1 MKASRTEP
9 KNSFMQSLRS
19 PAPRAALSRS
29 QSGQA
34 LIELAFVVPLL
45 LTLVL
50 GVIEIGRYAYI
61 AILIGNA
68 AHAGAKYGAQ
78 GHQQSDDTAGIQNA
92 AQYDF
97 SGALDDTTN
106 TNGLVGSQL
115 KVTSFTTCG
124 CDSAGTV
131 TTAGCTTDTNLSAGT
146 CVIGRWVVVVTVTAS
161 GKFDALFKYPG
172 IPTPLI
178 ISRTASMPVI

>member
-1 MKASRTEP
+1 M
-9 KNSFMQSLRS
+9 
-19 PAPRAALSRS
+19 
-29 QSGQA
+29 
-34 LIELAFVVPLL
+34 VPLL
-45 LTLVL
+45 LTLLL

-68 AHAGAKYGAQ
+68 AHAGAKYGAK
-78 GHQQSDDTAGIQNA
+78 GHQQADDAAGIQNA

-97 SGALDDTTN
+97 SGALDDQTN

-115 KVTSFTTCG
+115 AVTSFTTCG

-131 TTAGCTTDTNLSAGT
+131 TTAGCTTATNQFAGSCAT
-146 CVIGRWVVVVTVTAS
+146 GRWVVVVTVTAS
-161 GKFDALFKYPG
+161 GQFDALFKYPG
-172 IPTPLI
+172 IPTPLN

>member
-1 MKASRTEP
+1 MRPSPTAS
-9 KNSFMQSLRS
+9 KNSLVQSLRS
-19 PAPRAALSRS
+19 TAPKSALTRS

-34 LIELAFVVPLL
+34 LIELAFIAPLL
-45 LTLVL
+45 LTLLL
-50 GVIEIGRYAYI
+50 GVIEVGRYAYI

-78 GHQQSDDTAGIQNA
+78 GTQQSADTAGIQNA

-97 SGALDDTTN
+97 SGALDDNSN

-115 KVTSFTTCG
+115 TVTSSTTCG
-124 CDSAGTV
+124 CDAVGTV
-131 TTAGCTTDTNLSAGT
+131 TTAGCTTDTNPTAGK
-146 CVIGRWVVVVTVTAS
+146 CVTGRWVIVVTVTAS
-161 GKFDALFKYPG
+161 GKFGSLFKYPG
-172 IPTPLI
+172 IPTPLN